1 MAPVGPWAQPKA
13 TRREGGRR
21 AERPAGSYA
30 TPDTPCS
37 RTAPKGLPQT
47 EAWAERERVPSGH
60 NCRRQLATDRPE
72 QIQGP
77 GTAVPGTP
85 IFANYAQRGGPP
97 LESPCRVLSLVLSFA
112 SKESTTPSGRQPH
125 RSRRSRRVKPLAGA
139 PLRQSWLFPSLTVGF
154 PRGKQSA
161 RAALPCAP
169 IAICLHPSGSFPKR
183 NELPSKRP
191 ALPSHEGGSSPFS
204 HQNRAALLLRKRP
217 LFIFVCQSFSAS
229 RSTFA
234 SAAATHSSTAALYA
248 SSCLVLSRDS

>member
-1 MAPVGPWAQPKA
+1 MTAEKGEHERAPPVWVSWPASLRATLRAPPSKWAIGAFFP
-13 TRREGGRR
+13 
-21 AERPAGSYA
+21 
-30 TPDTPCS
+30 
-37 RTAPKGLPQT
+37 
-47 EAWAERERVPSGH
+47 
-60 NCRRQLATDRPE
+60 
-72 QIQGP
+72 
-77 GTAVPGTP
+77 
-85 IFANYAQRGGPP
+85 
-97 LESPCRVLSLVLSFA
+97 ESPCRMLSLVLSFA
-112 SKESTTPSGRQPH
+112 SKESTIPRRGGSPIVRAAVGASDPTGRRP
-125 RSRRSRRVKPLAGA
+125 A
-139 PLRQSWLFPSLTVGF
+139 PADAPKGF

-204 HQNRAALLLRKRP
+204 HQNRAALLFGKRP
-217 LFIFVCQSFSAS
+217 MFIFVCQSFSAS

>member
-1 MAPVGPWAQPKA
+1 MRHRTPRARGQPRRGYRRPKPTAHSDVGRLWS
-13 TRREGGRR
+13 RR
-21 AERPAGSYA
+21 AAGFLWY
-30 TPDTPCS
+30 
-37 RTAPKGLPQT
+37 
-47 EAWAERERVPSGH
+47 
-60 NCRRQLATDRPE
+60 
-72 QIQGP
+72 
-77 GTAVPGTP
+77 
-85 IFANYAQRGGPP
+85 F
-97 LESPCRVLSLVLSFA
+97 LSLRKKVRS
-112 SKESTTPSGRQPH
+112 PWGRQPH

-204 HQNRAALLLRKRP
+204 HQNRAALLFGKRP
-217 LFIFVCQSFSAS
+217 LLIFVCQSFSAS